1 MENRSSFTYTIENKN
16 NKTIKELQYTN
27 YSKND
32 DEENMLHYKNIINQD
47 DNILESFNKLHKY
60 GKNTR
65 EIVGKSHNKGNWKIH
80 HYNNSMFERK
90 YVENYDIINFNI
102 NYETLEK
109 LQNQSQCIKDKME

>member
-27 YSKND
+27 YSKTD
-32 DEENMLHYKNIINQD
+32 DEENMLHYKNIMN
-47 DNILESFNKLHKY
+47 ESDFHETFNKLQKY

-65 EIVGKSHNKGNWKIH
+65 EIIGNSHNKSNWNIH
-80 HYNNSMFERK
+80 HYNNSKIERK
-90 YVENYDIINFNI
+90 YVEDYDVINFNI
-102 NYETLEK
+102 NYEALEK